1 MICCSNLRKPSPAT
15 HPNFNC
21 IRLFPSQ
28 RFQMHLHLKKC
39 LLFLL
44 SFQYFGSRRKYPTSP
59 YMEFS
64 VVFQFLPF
72 LLFGEPFHFPH
83 FFRIYDDFTHS
94 FQVSLSSLLSSPSS
108 LLMLYSGYV
117 RGRTTASCAALRR
130 ERGKREFET
139 LWTTFAMKRNKIL
152 KVVYPSLSLQ

>member
-15 HPNFNC
+15 HPSFNC

-28 RFQMHLHLKKC
+28 EFQMHLHLKKC

-72 LLFGEPFHFPH
+72 LLFG
-83 FFRIYDDFTHS
+83 RTLS
-94 FQVSLSSLLSSPSS
+94 FSPS
-108 LLMLYSGYV
+108 LMMISHTLFTSPCILCYLRPPLSCGFIQGTYVDERRPHARLFVEREAKGY
-117 RGRTTASCAALRR
+117 LRICGPR
-130 ERGKREFET
+130 FPWKGI
-139 LWTTFAMKRNKIL
+139 RN
-152 KVVYPSLSLQ
+152 